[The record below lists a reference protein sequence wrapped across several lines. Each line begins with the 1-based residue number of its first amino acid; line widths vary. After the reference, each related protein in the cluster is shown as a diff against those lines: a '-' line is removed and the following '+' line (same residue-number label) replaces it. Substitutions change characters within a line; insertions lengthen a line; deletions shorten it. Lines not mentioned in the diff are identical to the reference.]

1 VPVNNLAVLIAAV
14 AGLIGALTSFVGM
27 IVVVRRTS
35 PRERQDAA
43 AGAAEKVLMPPNP
56 LLDLGTTL
64 VDIKAE
70 RGTDDDGGNTHSDTR
85 SS

>member
-1 VPVNNLAVLIAAV
+1 MNNLAVLIAAV

-56 LLDLGTTL
+56 LIDLNTTL
-64 VDIKAE
+64 INLDAD
-70 RGTDDDGGNTHSDTR
+70 RGTDDDRGNAHSDTR